1 MSTPLGPIAA
11 QRERNARLLARAEQ
25 LAAAAELAGDARRL
39 PVSWPSGPSDAEN
52 RSRSRSLP
60 VILLPAN
67 TRNTVPLPV
76 ESREAFLAGLHTK
89 LAVVFDAPAT
99 DDAAEPGAAE
109 LAAMEDATDTG
120 ATPLG
125 SILGA
130 ACGTCGGECCTAGGT
145 HAFLRPGSLE
155 RVRAQREAAGEVDT
169 AEGIEA
175 AYAAY
180 LPARH
185 YRGSCVFHTADAC
198 ALPRAMRSNLCN
210 RYLCGG
216 LTQLSRALASTGSDS
231 AYVAAA
237 DSVNLRRLSRLS
249 PAGTERVSLRAA
261 H

>member
-1 MSTPLGPIAA
+1 MSSALGPIAA

-25 LAAAAELAGDARRL
+25 MADATEA
-39 PVSWPSGPSDAEN
+39 PKE
-52 RSRSRSLP
+52 RSLP

-67 TRNTVPLPV
+67 TRNTVPLPN
-76 ESREAFLAGLHTK
+76 EARDAFLAGLHTT
-89 LAVVFDAPAT
+89 LAVVFDAPAP
-99 DDAAEPGAAE
+99 DDTQPPGAAE
-109 LAAMEDATDTG
+109 LAAVEDATDTG

-125 SILGA
+125 NILGA

-145 HAFLRPGSLE
+145 HAFIRAGSLE
-155 RVRAQREAAGEVDT
+155 RVRAQRQAEGEVVTAAGL
-169 AEGIEA
+169 EA

-185 YRGSCVFHTADAC
+185 YRGSCVYHTPDAC

-216 LTQLSRALASTGSDS
+216 LTQLSRALASTGADS

-237 DSVNLRRLSRLS
+237 DSVNLRRVSRLS
-249 PAGTERVSLRAA
+249 PSGTKRLSLRAA